1 MNKIVYTLFIF
12 REKCTKCTAGGSSSE
27 EGESVGEGGE
37 VSNLCKWFGL
47 VGE

>member
-1 MNKIVYTLFIF
+1 MNKIVYTLFTF
-12 REKCTKCTAGGSSSE
+12 REKCRKCTADGSSSE
-27 EGESVGEGGE
+27 EGESVGGGE